1 MGYKSGDAFEG
12 LSPIFPAGRQ
22 RTACTARVSHFAT
35 AATGLLASCGGFG
48 VLPGQDAKRPGMGP
62 AVVLG
67 QDLAEGTEA
76 TVPWQI
82 RQRVTGR
89 WVTVTGKRRD
99 CEMLINAHD
108 ARSAAMTAPLCNAH
122 AMRHDRA
129 FALAQYVA
137 ARELRS

>member
-1 MGYKSGDAFEG
+1 M
-12 LSPIFPAGRQ
+12 
-22 RTACTARVSHFAT
+22 
-35 AATGLLASCGGFG
+35 LASCGGFG

>member
-22 RTACTARVSHFAT
+22 RTACTARVSRFAI

-67 QDLAEGTEA
+67 QDLAEGTGA
-76 TVPWQI
+76 I
-82 RQRVTGR
+82 G
-89 WVTVTGKRRD
+89 
-99 CEMLINAHD
+99 
-108 ARSAAMTAPLCNAH
+108 
-122 AMRHDRA
+122 DRA
-129 FALAQYVA
+129 VADLAACDGKVGNGDGEA
-137 ARELRS
+137 AGL